1 MGETPYWKT
10 KGAAEEAFLRIN
22 PTSTIIRPSIIFGP
36 GDSFF
41 TRFSTLA
48 KYMPFLPVF
57 GGGAV
62 RFQPVY
68 AGDVARAVEIC
79 CRADPE
85 VVKVIGGKI
94 IEAGGPDVFTYR
106 EIMQLVLRYSGREGK
121 RFILSLPYWV
131 GMLQGMLLEKLPENL
146 FTVTRDQVQQ
156 LKHDNIVAP
165 IPPLNSVPFDRVLSA
180 FPPSLP
186 SSTPVVEGD
195 PGLSSV
201 YKVLPTYLGP
211 QITRVEGKRTH
222 GRPGVGFEEIERL
235 REKRK

>member
-1 MGETPYWKT
+1 
-10 KGAAEEAFLRIN
+10 
-22 PTSTIIRPSIIFGP
+22 
-36 GDSFF
+36 
-41 TRFSTLA
+41 
-48 KYMPFLPVF
+48 
-57 GGGAV
+57 
-62 RFQPVY
+62 
-68 AGDVARAVEIC
+68 
-79 CRADPE
+79 
-85 VVKVIGGKI
+85 
-94 IEAGGPDVFTYR
+94 
-106 EIMQLVLRYSGREGK
+106 MQLVLRYSGREGK

-146 FTVTRDQVQQ
+146 FTVTRDQVRPSPFNRSCTSTHLILSSGVITCMSHYAHHHNRPTNPFSSRLAELTTQVQQ